1 MMDTCPTPFRWGN
14 EMGNR
19 WVGGWGDDAEA
30 RSQQLVGGGWRG
42 WMNPVDLSPW
52 LRRRRRRR
60 PRQAGLLL
68 GFQPAS
74 PPSAQAAGVLA
85 LQGLPPPWDHPAAPG
100 RGSPSR
106 HTARSEQRLS
116 LALLVCPPLPPS
128 PPGRAACLPGA
139 GLGASLGP
147 AGLTCR
153 LQPKARP
160 AQPRPAALVS
170 SPWLRRSSC
179 SSISLVGRLSRKE
192 AARSSES

>member
-52 LRRRRRRR
+52 LRRRRRR

-116 LALLVCPPLPPS
+116 LALLVCPPLPPRAGRLPPWCWPRS
-128 PPGRAACLPGA
+128 IPGPGRPHLPPATKGA
-139 GLGASLGP
+139 PS
-147 AGLTCR
+147 
-153 LQPKARP
+153 P
-160 AQPRPAALVS
+160 AQPSRPCFLPLAPQEQLQQHKPGREAL
-170 SPWLRRSSC
+170 
-179 SSISLVGRLSRKE
+179 
-192 AARSSES
+192 